1 LNESDLEITIPVI
14 AGPTATGKTA
24 TAVIVAEELNCE
36 IISADSRQIYR
47 GMEIGTGA
55 PSAEEL
61 QTVTHH
67 LLSCID
73 PDERVSAGEFAVMA
87 REVINDIFDRGKTPL
102 IVGGSGLYIR
112 ALIDGLAPI
121 PPADNDLRKS
131 IASRIDERGMEVI
144 IEELRKSDPE
154 YAEKIGVNNSRR
166 LIRALE
172 VYELTGRSFSD
183 WHRDHQVKPWCQP
196 VFFALNRPR
205 EELHE
210 VIESRIDG
218 MLDNGWL
225 CEIETLKEHYH
236 GFDNLPPAVTE
247 ALGYREL
254 NRYLRNEISLE
265 EARDLIIISTRQ
277 FAKRQITWFRGDE
290 RYQWLEESGSEAVD
304 RWTEVVLKN
313 MSKSCGV
320 R

>member
-1 LNESDLEITIPVI
+1 MNESALEITIPVI

-24 TAVIVAEELNCE
+24 TAVIVAKKLGCE

-55 PSAEEL
+55 PSSEEL
-61 QTVTHH
+61 QRVLHH
-67 LLSCID
+67 LVSNID
-73 PDERVSAGEFAVMA
+73 PDVRLSAGEFARIA
-87 REVINDIFDRGKTPL
+87 RKAVLDINSRGKIPL
-102 IVGGSGLYIR
+102 VVGGSGLYIR

-121 PPADNDLRKS
+121 PPADDDLRKS
-131 IASRIDERGMEVI
+131 ITSRIDERGMDVM
-144 IEELRKSDPE
+144 IEDLRGIDPD
-154 YAEKIGVNNSRR
+154 YAEKIGINDRKR

-172 VYELTGRSFSD
+172 VFELTGKSFTE

-205 EELHE
+205 EELHGM
-210 VIESRIDG
+210 IERRIDG
-218 MLDNGWL
+218 MLENGWL
-225 CEIETLKEHYH
+225 DEIETLKEHYC

-254 NRYLRNEISLE
+254 IRYLKDEISFE

-277 FAKRQITWFRGDE
+277 FAKRQITWFRADK
-290 RYQWLEESGSEAVD
+290 RYQWLEESGDEAVEK
-304 RWTEVVLKN
+304 WAESIEFTL
-313 MSKSCGV
+313 
-320 R
+320 